1 MAEKKTAP
9 RIDAPLGIHELEIA
23 LLREKAAWEEWQV
36 PAALGELDFMAR
48 IIGRIRW
55 PKDLAPLV
63 KTLVEEVAATQHVL
77 KTRDTTRHAAA
88 HTRLENAIFRLRD
101 TLYS

>member
-1 MAEKKTAP
+1 MAAKKTAP

-23 LLREKAAWEEWQV
+23 LLREKAAWEDWQV
-36 PAALGELDFMAR
+36 PAALAELEFMAR
-48 IIGRIRW
+48 ITGRINW
-55 PKDLAPLV
+55 PQSLAPLV
-63 KTLVEEVAATQHVL
+63 KALAREIAATQHVL